1 MKKQFL
7 ILILVTTL
15 VSCTTIRQIKN
26 QKIETRTNCS
36 GFVSVN
42 NKMIYRAKIDGH
54 EQSFLFDTGATL
66 SVLTDSTVTD
76 MRKKELGN
84 LGSAKLANNQKVK
97 LQTMTASFDSE
108 LFQSNNKVFAYINA
122 PKSKCNPDTSYKGI
136 LGMDAFFKNDNPL
149 FLDFSNSKICN
160 ISLLEKNELI
170 KKDYIELKSECK
182 SKQIFVFVTLFGKE
196 YKFKL
201 DTGFVGAV
209 IFPSTE
215 FVQLSNYN
223 TLAFEGS
230 LFKTVTSNTYGTDV
244 FIENIPVT
252 IGSATVNSNV
262 IQSTSVGDHDNYLLG
277 YSFIKGFDWIIDYN
291 NNKVYVKRNGVE
303 IKNKLDADFFKY
315 AVYEKEQKLYVLV
328 KQKKENDFQV
338 GDQII
343 AVEGVT
349 VTPENICRLQD
360 LLNTTRD
367 WKSLNISISPAKRE

>member
-1 MKKQFL
+1 MKKQLLFL
-7 ILILVTTL
+7 SLASTL

-36 GFVSVN
+36 GFVAVN
-42 NKMIYRAKIDGH
+42 NKMIYHAKIDGVD
-54 EQSFLFDTGATL
+54 QSFLFDTGSTI
-66 SVLTDSTVTD
+66 SVLTDSTATD
-76 MRKKELGN
+76 MRQKELGS
-84 LGSAKLANNQKVK
+84 LGSVKMANNQKVK

-108 LFQSNNKVFAYINA
+108 LFHSDNKVFAYINA
-122 PKSKCNPDTSYKGI
+122 PKSKCSPDTSYKGI

-149 FLDFSNSKICN
+149 YLDFSNGKICN

-170 KKDYIELKSECK
+170 TKGYTELKSECK
-182 SKQIFVFVTLFGKE
+182 SKQIFVFVTMFGKE

-209 IFPSTE
+209 IFPSSE

-230 LFKTVTSNTYGTDV
+230 LFKTVSSNAYGADV

-252 IGSATVNSNV
+252 IGSLTVNSNV
-262 IQSTSVGDHDNYLLG
+262 IQSTSVGDDDNYLLG
-277 YSFIKGFDWIIDYN
+277 YSFMKGFDWIIDFN
-291 NNKVYVKRNGVE
+291 SNKVYVKRNSVE
-303 IKNKLDADFFKY
+303 LKNKLDADIFKY
-315 AVYEKEQKLYVLV
+315 AAAEKEQKLYVLV

-343 AVEGVT
+343 AVEGET

-360 LLNTTRD
+360 LLNATRD
-367 WKSLNISISPAKRE
+367 WKSLNISVSPAKKE